1 MTQHYYMCSTM
12 WTVCE
17 LARGNYEILPL
28 ASVKSRFIL
37 PFWYQLTRVVLDKGP
52 LNGCVCVCAC
62 VSYRPVWL
70 GVDTAWRST
79 VVQRSFPARSK
90 SAMWTCR
97 CGAAAWSAPV
107 GRTCDRADTADR
119 TADVTSVRAGARAWW
134 PRTASYA
141 RPPAYA
147 HTDDLTWTYTAN
159 KAIVDIGL
167 N

>member
-62 VSYRPVWL
+62 VCVVQTSLTRRRHSVT
-70 GVDTAWRST
+70 VDCGSKVVPSTQQVSDVDVSLWRSC
-79 VVQRSFPARSK
+79 VV
-90 SAMWTCR
+90 
-97 CGAAAWSAPV
+97 G
-107 GRTCDRADTADR
+107 
-119 TADVTSVRAGARAWW
+119 TSR
-134 PRTASYA
+134 
-141 RPPAYA
+141 
-147 HTDDLTWTYTAN
+147 
-159 KAIVDIGL
+159 
-167 N
+167 